1 MGGLTARPGAGP
13 GGLPWPDGRPARH
26 RPPRQTPQSPGP
38 PPRPPPRRRRT
49 AGCGP
54 CSRSPAGWHWAA
66 GAGWE
71 GEAGHL
77 PAANPRPQQQS
88 GQLTLSSSALRE
100 KVMLAVLSKG
110 ALWGRHR
117 GSEGPSLLGP
127 VPADT
132 PARAACEPQ
141 PFLAHPR
148 QQASAGRGAPPVCPQ
163 SRGAPR
169 EA

>member
-1 MGGLTARPGAGP
+1 
-13 GGLPWPDGRPARH
+13 
-26 RPPRQTPQSPGP
+26 
-38 PPRPPPRRRRT
+38 
-49 AGCGP
+49 
-54 CSRSPAGWHWAA
+54 
-66 GAGWE
+66 
-71 GEAGHL
+71 
-77 PAANPRPQQQS
+77 
-88 GQLTLSSSALRE
+88 
-100 KVMLAVLSKG
+100 MLAVLSKG